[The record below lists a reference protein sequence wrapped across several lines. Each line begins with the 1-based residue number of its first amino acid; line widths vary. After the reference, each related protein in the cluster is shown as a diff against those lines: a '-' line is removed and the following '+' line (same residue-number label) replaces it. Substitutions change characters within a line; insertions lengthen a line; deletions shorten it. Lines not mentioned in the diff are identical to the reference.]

1 MISCAEPWTFQSN
14 KTMLNISHFNTISQQ
29 KRIKNVGQ
37 TFCDRITNIQ
47 LGYRQ
52 NIEVQISVTKAQ
64 LDTTAAARRRLVVVS
79 SENFIQRLENV
90 RQLRTFSVLGVSRT
104 IFGRVSAVIGWE
116 WADRSLDVTQIP
128 RSATQSPSVIHYR
141 PNCFF

>member
-64 LDTTAAARRRLVVVS
+64 LDTTASARRRLVVVS
-79 SENFIQRLENV
+79 NENFIQRLENV
-90 RQLRTFSVLGVSRT
+90 RQLRTSSVLGVSRT